1 MVGHRRRRRLVAGAS
16 ALGGIVA
23 AAMVFL
29 AVPASAQEPEQEPG
43 TTTTAAPSGEV
54 APSGEETPAEAE
66 AGEEEPSEDA
76 PIFQGTLRYD
86 DGEEEIAVPDI
97 EITIESSDGSFSET
111 VTSDEDGHFEQV
123 LPEPGRYS
131 ATIDTSTLPEGVGL
145 TSDSDTRTL
154 SLSPGQ
160 QQTLLFPLGTGDEA
174 GGVSML
180 EKVLDRTVDGLRFG
194 LVIAMC
200 AIGLSLIY
208 GTTGLVNFAHGDM
221 VTFGAL
227 MTWFFN
233 RTLDMN
239 IILAGGLGIVA
250 GGIFGGVF
258 NRAVWRPLRARG
270 TGVVAMMIVSFGA
283 GLALRYVY
291 LYQFAGSRRTY
302 EGFQLQRDGVEIG
315 PIEVIPRD
323 LWIMGLSIVVL
334 VGVALLLQRTLIGK
348 AMRAVSDDPDLAESS
363 GINVE
368 RVIAWVWITGGGL
381 AALGGIFQGL
391 DQKVEWEMG
400 NALLLLIFASVV
412 LGGLGTAYGALVG
425 AVTIGLLTQLST
437 LVVDTELRTA
447 AALLVMIVI
456 LMVRPQGILGYP
468 ERVG

>member
-1 MVGHRRRRRLVAGAS
+1 MAGAA

-23 AAMVFL
+23 MATLLL
-29 AVPASAQEPEQEPG
+29 ASPVPAQEPEQEPEAPAA
-43 TTTTAAPSGEV
+43 TTTTV
-54 APSGEETPAEAE
+54 APEGAGEPGEEA
-66 AGEEEPSEDA
+66 PSEDA
-76 PIFQGTLRYD
+76 PLFRGNLRYED
-86 DGEEEIAVPDI
+86 EAGEDVPVPDAEIAI
-97 EITIESSDGSFSET
+97 EAVDGSFSET
-111 VTSDEDGHFEQV
+111 VTTDEDGRFEQV
-123 LPEPGRYS
+123 LPAPGRYR
-131 ATIDTSTLPEGVGL
+131 ATLDVSTLPDGVAL
-145 TSDSDTRTL
+145 TSDSDTRTIT
-154 SLSPGQ
+154 LSPGQ
-160 QQTLLFPLGTGDEA
+160 EQTLLFPLSTGEEA
-174 GGVSML
+174 GGVSTL
-180 EKVLDRTVDGLRFG
+180 ERVLDRTVDGLRFG

-208 GTTGLVNFAHGDM
+208 GTTGLVNFAHGEM

-233 RTLDMN
+233 RTIGMH
-239 IILAGGLGIVA
+239 IILAGILGIVA
-250 GGIFGGVF
+250 GGIFGGAF
-258 NRAVWRPLRARG
+258 NRLVWRPLRNRG
-270 TGVVAMMIVSFGA
+270 TGLVAMMIVSFGA
-283 GLALRYVY
+283 GLALRNVF
-291 LYQFAGSRRTY
+291 LYQFRGSRRSFKGY
-302 EGFQLQRDGVEIG
+302 DLQREGIEIG

-334 VGVALLLQRTLIGK
+334 VGVALLLQKTLIGK

-363 GINVE
+363 GIDVE

-437 LVVDTELRTA
+437 LFVDTELRTA

-456 LMVRPQGILGYP
+456 LMLRPQGILGYP

>member
-1 MVGHRRRRRLVAGAS
+1 VVGHRHRRRLVAGAT
-16 ALGGIVA
+16 ALGGFLA
-23 AAMVFL
+23 AAMILL

-43 TTTTAAPSGEV
+43 TTTSV
-54 APSGEETPAEAE
+54 APSGEPGQSGDEAPAEG
-66 AGEEEPSEDA
+66 AGEEAPPEDA
-76 PIFQGTLRYD
+76 PVFQGTLRYE
-86 DGEEEIAVPDI
+86 DGEEEIPVPDI
-97 EITIESSDGSFSET
+97 EIAIESSDGSFSET
-111 VTSDEDGHFEQV
+111 VTTDEDGHFEQV

-131 ATIDTSTLPEGVGL
+131 ATIDTSSLPDGVGL
-145 TSDSDTRTL
+145 TSETDTRTIT
-154 SLSPGQ
+154 LSPGQ

-174 GGVSML
+174 GGVSTL
-180 EKVLDRTVDGLRFG
+180 ERVLDRTVDGLRFG

-233 RTLDMN
+233 RTLNMN
-239 IILAGGLGIVA
+239 IILAGLLGIVA

-270 TGVVAMMIVSFGA
+270 TGLVAMMIVSFGA
-283 GLALRYVY
+283 GLAFRYIY

-302 EGFQLQRDGVEIG
+302 DGFELQRDGVEIG
-315 PIEVIPRD
+315 PIEIIPRD
-323 LWIMGLSIVVL
+323 LWIMGLSIAVL

-363 GINVE
+363 GIDVE
-368 RVIAWVWITGGGL
+368 RVISWVWITGGGL

-437 LVVDTELRTA
+437 LFVDTELRTA